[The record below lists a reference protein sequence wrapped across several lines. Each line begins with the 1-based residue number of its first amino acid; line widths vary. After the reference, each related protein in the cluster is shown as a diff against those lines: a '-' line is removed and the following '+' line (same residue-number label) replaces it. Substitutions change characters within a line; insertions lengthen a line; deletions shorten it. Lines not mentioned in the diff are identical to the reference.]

1 MPSRLVGDASD
12 RETPGVPDGWAEVDR
27 VGGVRQ
33 VFALHDEDPHALTQ
47 VRVAHGLSVVP
58 PPGHVASLHG
68 GMAATG
74 MLDQSAADPGQSTLG
89 GCGPGGIVLH
99 HGVVVHV
106 GHGASLVRVQSEIG
120 EVADH
125 DRLEVH
131 HEVTA
136 QSRVVQSRHQKEP
149 GVSMAPPATMTILAS
164 IDRSTPSA
172 PM

>member
-1 MPSRLVGDASD
+1 
-12 RETPGVPDGWAEVDR
+12 
-27 VGGVRQ
+27 
-33 VFALHDEDPHALTQ
+33 
-47 VRVAHGLSVVP
+47 
-58 PPGHVASLHG
+58 
-68 GMAATG
+68 MAAPG

-89 GCGPGGIVLH
+89 GSGPRGIVLH

-106 GHGASLVRVQSEIG
+106 GHRAPLVRVQAQIG

-131 HEVTA
+131 HEVTRPSA
-136 QSRVVQSRHQKEP
+136 GWSSPDIRSSR

-164 IDRSTPSA
+164 MRRVSTPSA